1 MIDLNEAEKQALDFA
16 SRALQSEPAASRT
29 TAKIRQLVEA
39 AVIMAGVSKPG
50 LSVNAEALIAELEHA
65 TSVLTERPAVLTD
78 GRVKPWWIERKGQI
92 EPMRF
97 WRRYR
102 RYLEQEK
109 NLRDKDLDSV
119 DEQTDAILDRIQ
131 NPALPG
137 EWDVRGMVVG
147 SVQSGKTANYVGVTT
162 KALDAGYK
170 VIIILAGIH
179 NNLRAQT
186 QERVD
191 EGILGFDSQRRL
203 DPDRADYK
211 IGVGKLLNTSDLGPP
226 TTITPLTNS
235 AEDGD
240 FTLGAQRVNVS
251 LAGGP
256 IILVLK
262 KNVKPLSYLLDWL
275 SVAGGQLEHQNPA
288 GRISAIPLL
297 MIDDEADNASI
308 NTKDRPGVPDEET
321 NVTKINGL
329 IRRILNKFEQSS
341 YIGYTA
347 TPFAN
352 IFINPEAE
360 RDEEGKDLFPRDFIV
375 NVRPSPTRYVGPAK
389 VFGYSRDLEAGIDEV
404 RPLPMVREVDDHE
417 LYFPPKH
424 KQEDRPASLPASLKQ
439 AILCFV
445 LTCAARRARGQRT
458 VHNSMLIHVTR
469 FISVQKH
476 VKELVEEEFRR
487 VKRAVT
493 YDKADHPVWAALH
506 GLWVNDFVPC
516 SQAVRVIENDK
527 RLTEITWEDIRA
539 ELAVAVDKVLVKE
552 IHGASKEALD
562 YSRQKEGVSVIA
574 VGGNKLSRGL
584 TLEGLSVSYFLRSTR
599 MYDTLMQ
606 MGRWFGYRDGYLDLC
621 RLYTTDELR
630 SWFSHVAL
638 AEEELKREFDH
649 MSEMHPPLTPADYGL
664 RVRQHPDGMMVTA
677 LNKMAHGQSR
687 EVTFAG
693 QLVQTAFFERS
704 PSRQE
709 ANVKTVERWLSG
721 LSSFRALD
729 DGHLRWTASREQVA
743 LFLDEVLVPGF
754 IHEKCSR
761 FGPELRMFVQ
771 VQEENGGLQEWT
783 VIVPRGGGRLQS
795 VAGRQINLTGR
806 SDVSKDHD
814 YYSLSKANV
823 QEPKHEMLDLD
834 EIELTDELAH
844 ELLSKLEVRDAGAGA
859 MPLILPGE
867 ETEAVLSCV
876 GQKVSK
882 AVFAL
887 AKVRGKTTIGA
898 MRDEMRQLRPA
909 AKGLLIVY
917 PLDSGEVRK
926 LEAVSYVPAFALSF
940 PATDKARRVHYR
952 VNSVWIQKQLARFNL
967 EDTLNEADW

>member
-1 MIDLNEAEKQALDFA
+1 MIDLNEAEKQALVFA
-16 SRALQSEPAASRT
+16 SHALQGEPPASRT
-29 TAKIRQLVEA
+29 PAKIRQFVDLA
-39 AVIMAGVSKPG
+39 ACMASVTKPG
-50 LSVNAEALIAELEHA
+50 CAINAEALIAELEHD

-78 GRVKPWWIERKGQI
+78 GRVLPWWIERKGQV

-109 NLRDKDLDSV
+109 NMRDKDLDSV

-131 NPALPG
+131 NPAISG
-137 EWDVRGMVVG
+137 AWDVRGMVVG

-170 VIIILAGIH
+170 VVIILAGIH

-211 IGVGKLLNTSDLGPP
+211 LGVGKLLNTSDLGPP
-226 TTITPLTNS
+226 TSITPLTNS
-235 AEDGD
+235 ADNGD
-240 FTLGAQRVNVS
+240 FTTGSQRVNVS

-256 IILVLK
+256 VILVVK
-262 KNVKPLSYLLDWL
+262 KNVTPLKHILSWL
-275 SVAGGQLEHQNPA
+275 EVAGGQLGHQNAA

-308 NTKDRPGVPDEET
+308 NTKDRPGVQDEET
-321 NVTKINGL
+321 NITKINKL
-329 IRRILNKFEQSS
+329 IRLILNRFEQSS
-341 YIGYTA
+341 YVGYTA

-375 NVRPSPTRYVGPAK
+375 NVRPSSRYVGPAK

-404 RPLPMVREVDDHE
+404 HPLPIFREVEDHE

-424 KQEDRPASLPASLKQ
+424 KQEHRPDSLPDSLKR

-445 LTCAARRARGQRT
+445 LICAARRARGQRA

-476 VKELVEEEFRR
+476 IKELVEDEFVR
-487 VKRAVT
+487 VKRAIT
-493 YDKADHPVWAALH
+493 YDKADHPVWAALYE
-506 GLWVNDFVPC
+506 LWQSDFVPT
-516 SQAVRVIENDK
+516 SQSIRAIESDK
-527 RLTEITWEDIRA
+527 RLTELGWDKVKT
-539 ELAVAVDKVLVKE
+539 ELSVAVGKIVVKE
-552 IHGASKEALD
+552 IHGQSKEALD
-562 YSRQKEGVSVIA
+562 YSRRKDGVSVIA

-584 TLEGLSVSYFLRSTR
+584 TLEGLSVSYFLRSTK

-606 MGRWFGYRDGYLDLC
+606 MGRWFGYRDGYIDFC

-630 SWFSHVAL
+630 DWFSHVAL

-649 MSEMHPPLTPADYGL
+649 MADARLTPSDYGL

-693 QLVQTAFFERS
+693 QLVQTAFFERNAA
-704 PSRQE
+704 RQE
-709 ANVKTVERWLSG
+709 KNVKAVEEWLST
-721 LSSFRALD
+721 LPDFRVLD
-729 DGHLRWTASREQVA
+729 AGHFHWTASRGQVA
-743 LFLDEVLVPGF
+743 AFLDVILAHGF
-754 IHEKCSR
+754 IHPKCSR
-761 FGPELRMFVQ
+761 FGPELRNFVQ
-771 VQEENGGLQEWT
+771 AQEENGGLLEWT
-783 VIVPRGGGRLQS
+783 VIVPKGGGSQQV
-795 VAGRQINLTGR
+795 VAGNTIHLTRR
-806 SDVSKDHD
+806 SDVTEDHA

-823 QEPKHEMLDLD
+823 QEPKHEMLDLE
-834 EIELTDELAH
+834 EIELTEALADELLA
-844 ELLSKLEVRDAGAGA
+844 KLEVRDSGAGA
-859 MPLILPGE
+859 MPLIHPGQE
-867 ETEAVLSCV
+867 ADAVLSCV
-876 GQKVSK
+876 GQKLSK
-882 AVFAL
+882 AVHAL
-887 AKVRGKTTIGA
+887 AAVREKGSVGSK
-898 MRDEMRQLRPA
+898 RDEMRQLRPCS
-909 AKGLLIVY
+909 KGLLIIY
-917 PLDSGEVRK
+917 PLDTSGVLGLKSVR
-926 LEAVSYVPAFALSF
+926 YVPAFAFSF
-940 PATDKARRVHYR
+940 PATDKARRVSYT
-952 VNSVWIQKQLARFNL
+952 VNSVWVRKQLTQFNL
-967 EDTLNEADW
+967 EDTADEADW

>member
-16 SRALQSEPAASRT
+16 SRALQGELPSART
-29 TAKIRQLVEA
+29 SAKIRQFVDA
-39 AVIMAGVSKPG
+39 AVTMAGMTKPG
-50 LSVNAEALIAELEHA
+50 FSVNAEALIAELEHA

-78 GRVKPWWIERKGQI
+78 GRVQPWWIERKGQI

-109 NLRDKDLDSV
+109 NMRDKDLDSV

-131 NPALPG
+131 NPAISG
-137 EWDVRGMVVG
+137 AWDVRGMVVG

-203 DPDRADYK
+203 DPDRVDYK
-211 IGVGKLLNTSDLGPP
+211 LGVGKLLNTSDLGPP
-226 TTITPLTNS
+226 TSITPLTNS
-235 AEDGD
+235 ADNGD
-240 FTLGAQRVNVS
+240 FTTGAQRVNVS

-256 IILVLK
+256 VIMVVK
-262 KNVKPLSYLLDWL
+262 KNVTPLKHILSWL
-275 SVAGGQLEHQNPA
+275 EVAGGQLGHQNA
-288 GRISAIPLL
+288 DERISAIPLL

-321 NVTKINGL
+321 NITKINRL
-329 IRRILNKFEQSS
+329 IRLILNRFEQSS
-341 YIGYTA
+341 YVGYTA

-375 NVRPSPTRYVGPAK
+375 NVRPSSRYVGPSK

-404 RPLPMVREVDDHE
+404 HPLPVFREVEDHE

-424 KQEDRPASLPASLKQ
+424 KQEHRPDSLPGSLNR

-445 LTCAARRARGQRT
+445 LSCAARRARGQRA

-476 VKELVEEEFRR
+476 VKELVEDEFGR
-487 VKRAVT
+487 VKRAIT

-506 GLWVNDFVPC
+506 ELWHTDFVPT
-516 SQAVRVIENDK
+516 SQSIRAVESDK
-527 RLTEITWEDIRA
+527 RLTELGWEEVKA
-539 ELAVAVDKVLVKE
+539 ELPVAVGKIVVKE
-552 IHGASKEALD
+552 IHGQSREALD
-562 YSRQKEGVSVIA
+562 YSRQKDGVSVIA

-584 TLEGLSVSYFLRSTR
+584 TLEGLSVSYFLRSTK

-630 SWFSHVAL
+630 DWFSHVAL

-649 MSEMHPPLTPADYGL
+649 MVDARLTPSDYGL
-664 RVRQHPDGMMVTA
+664 RVRQHPDGMMITA

-693 QLVQTAFFERS
+693 QLVQTAFFERNS
-704 PSRQE
+704 ARQRK
-709 ANVKTVERWLSG
+709 NVKAVEDWLCT
-721 LSSFRALD
+721 LPAFRVLE
-729 DGHLRWTASREQVA
+729 DGHHRRTANRAQVA
-743 LFLDEVLVPGF
+743 DFLDKILAPGF
-754 IHEKCSR
+754 IHPKCSR
-761 FGPELRMFVQ
+761 FGPELQSFVQ
-771 VQEENGGLQEWT
+771 EQEENGGLQEWT
-783 VIVPRGGGRLQS
+783 VILPKGGGHEKEI
-795 VAGRQINLTGR
+795 AGHKINLTRR
-806 SDVSKDHD
+806 SDVTEGHG

-834 EIELTDELAH
+834 EIELTEELAV
-844 ELLSKLEVRDAGAGA
+844 EILAKLEVRDAGAGA
-859 MPLILPGE
+859 MPLIKPGG
-867 ETEAVLSCV
+867 EADAVRGCI
-876 GQKVSK
+876 GQKLSK
-882 AVFAL
+882 AVHAL
-887 AKVRGKTTIGA
+887 AAVRNKQTIGS

-909 AKGLLIVY
+909 AKGLLIIY
-917 PLDSGEVRK
+917 PLDTSNVTG
-926 LEAVSYVPAFALSF
+926 LEDVSYVPAFALSF
-940 PATDKARRVHYR
+940 PATHKARRVLYK
-952 VNSVWIQKQLARFNL
+952 VNPVWIRKHLTQFNL
-967 EDTLNEADW
+967 EDTADEADW

>member
-16 SRALQSEPAASRT
+16 SRALQGELPAART
-29 TAKIRQLVEA
+29 AAKIRQFVEL
-39 AVIMAGVSKPG
+39 AVSMASVTKPG
-50 LSVNAEALIAELEHA
+50 FSVNAEALVAELEHA

-78 GRVKPWWIERKGQI
+78 GRVKPWWIEKKGQI

-109 NLRDKDLDSV
+109 NLRDTELDSV

-131 NPALPG
+131 NPAIAG
-137 EWDVRGMVVG
+137 AWDVRGMVVG
-147 SVQSGKTANYVGVTT
+147 SVQSGKTANYVGVIT

-170 VIIILAGIH
+170 VVIILAGIH

-211 IGVGKLLNTSDLGPP
+211 LGVGKLLTTFDLGPP
-226 TTITPLTNS
+226 TSITPMTNS

-240 FTLGAQRVNVS
+240 FTEGAQKVNVT
-251 LAGGP
+251 LAGP
-256 IILVLK
+256 PKILVVK
-262 KNVKPLSYLLDWL
+262 KNVKPLANILKWFD
-275 SVAGGQLEHQNPA
+275 VAGGQLGQHDA
-288 GRISAIPLL
+288 DGRISAIPLL

-308 NTKDRPGVPDEET
+308 NTKDRPGVHDEET
-321 NVTKINGL
+321 NVTRINGL
-329 IRRILNKFEQSS
+329 IRRILNRFEQSS

-360 RDEEGKDLFPRDFIV
+360 RDEVGKDLFPRDFIV

-389 VFGYSRDLEAGIDEV
+389 VFGYTRDLEAGINEV
-404 RPLPMVREVDDHE
+404 HPLPVFREVEDHE

-424 KQEDRPASLPASLKQ
+424 KQEHRPDSLPGSLKR

-445 LTCAARRARGQRT
+445 LSCAARRARGQRS

-476 VKELVEEEFRR
+476 VKELVAEEFSR
-487 VKRAVT
+487 VKRAIT
-493 YDKADHPVWAALH
+493 YDKADHPVWVDLY
-506 GLWVNDFVPC
+506 GLWQSDFVPT
-516 SQAVRVIENDK
+516 SQS
-527 RLTEITWEDIRA
+527 IRA
-539 ELAVAVDKVLVKE
+539 IESDRRLAELGWEQVKAELSVAVGKVVVKE
-552 IHGASKEALD
+552 IHGESKEALD

-630 SWFSHVAL
+630 DWFSHVAL

-649 MSEMHPPLTPADYGL
+649 MVDARLTPSDYGL

-693 QLVQTAFFERS
+693 QLVQTAFFERNS
-704 PSRQE
+704 ARQRK
-709 ANVKTVERWLSG
+709 NVKTVEDWLST
-721 LSSFRALD
+721 LSDFRVLE
-729 DGHLRWTASREQVA
+729 DGHCRWTASRAHVTE
-743 LFLDEVLVPGF
+743 FLNKILAPGF
-754 IHEKCSR
+754 IHPKCSR
-761 FGPELRMFVQ
+761 FGPELQSFVQ
-771 VQEENGGLQEWT
+771 AQEENGGLLEWA
-783 VIVPRGGGRLQS
+783 VIVPKGGGQEKEI
-795 VAGRQINLTGR
+795 AGYKINLTRR
-806 SDVSKDHD
+806 SDVSEDQG

-834 EIELTDELAH
+834 EIELTEELAA
-844 ELLSKLEVRDAGAGA
+844 ELLAKLEVRDAGAGA
-859 MPLILPGE
+859 MPLIQPGE
-867 ETEAVLSCV
+867 EADVVRGCV
-876 GQKVSK
+876 GQKLSK
-882 AVFAL
+882 AVHAL
-887 AKVRGKTTIGA
+887 AAVRSKGSIGSK
-898 MRDEMRQLRPA
+898 RDEMRQLRPA
-909 AKGLLIVY
+909 AKGLLIIY
-917 PLDSGEVRK
+917 PLDTSNVRD
-926 LEAVSYVPAFALSF
+926 LGDVPYVPAFALSF
-940 PATDKARRVHYR
+940 PATDKARRVLYK
-952 VNSVWIQKQLARFNL
+952 VNSVWVRKQLSQFNL
-967 EDTLNEADW
+967 EGTADEADW

>member
-16 SRALQSEPAASRT
+16 SRALQGELPAART
-29 TAKIRQLVEA
+29 SAKIRQFVDL
-39 AVIMAGVSKPG
+39 AVSMASVTKPG
-50 LSVNAEALIAELEHA
+50 FSVNAEALIAELEHA

-78 GRVKPWWIERKGQI
+78 GRVQPWWIERKGRI

-109 NLRDKDLDSV
+109 NMRDKDLDSV

-131 NPALPG
+131 NPAISGP
-137 EWDVRGMVVG
+137 WDVRGMVVG
-147 SVQSGKTANYVGVTT
+147 SVQSGKTGNYVGVTT

-170 VIIILAGIH
+170 VVIILAGIH

-211 IGVGKLLNTSDLGPP
+211 LGVGKLINTSDLGPP
-226 TTITPLTNS
+226 TSITPLTNS
-235 AEDGD
+235 ADNGD
-240 FTLGAQRVNVS
+240 FTTGAQRVNVS

-256 IILVLK
+256 VILVVK
-262 KNVKPLSYLLDWL
+262 KNVTPLKHIISWL
-275 SVAGGQLEHQNPA
+275 EVAGGQLGQQNA
-288 GRISAIPLL
+288 DGRISAIPLL

-321 NVTKINGL
+321 NITKINKL
-329 IRRILNKFEQSS
+329 IRLILNRFEQSS

-360 RDEEGKDLFPRDFIV
+360 RDDEGKDLFPRDFIV
-375 NVRPSPTRYVGPAK
+375 NVRPSSRYVGPAK

-404 RPLPMVREVDDHE
+404 RPLPVFREVNDHE
-417 LYFPPKH
+417 LYFPAKH
-424 KQEDRPASLPASLKQ
+424 PQEHRPESLPDSLKR

-445 LTCAARRARGQRT
+445 LSCAARRARGQRA

-476 VKELVEEEFRR
+476 VKELVEDEFGRVRR
-487 VKRAVT
+487 AIT
-493 YDKADHPVWAALH
+493 YDREDHPVWAALNE
-506 GLWVNDFVPC
+506 LWQSDFLRT
-516 SQAVRVIENDK
+516 SRSIRAIETDK
-527 RLTEITWEDIRA
+527 RLTELGWEEVKS
-539 ELAVAVDKVLVKE
+539 ELSVAVGKIVVKE
-552 IHGASKEALD
+552 IHGQSREALD
-562 YSRQKEGVSVIA
+562 YSRQNDGVSVIA

-584 TLEGLSVSYFLRSTR
+584 TLEGLSVSYFLRSTK

-630 SWFSHVAL
+630 DWFSHVAL

-649 MSEMHPPLTPADYGL
+649 MVDARLTPSDYGL

-693 QLVQTAFFERS
+693 QLVQTAFFERNS
-704 PSRQE
+704 ARQRK
-709 ANVKTVERWLSG
+709 NVKAVEDWLST
-721 LSSFRALD
+721 LRDFRVLE
-729 DGHLRWTASREQVA
+729 DGHHRWTASRTQVA
-743 LFLDEVLVPGF
+743 DFLNQILAPGF
-754 IHEKCSR
+754 IHPKCSR
-761 FGPELRMFVQ
+761 FGPELRSFVQ
-771 VQEENGGLQEWT
+771 AQEENGGLLEWT
-783 VIVPRGGGRLQS
+783 VIVPKGSGRQQE
-795 VAGRQINLTGR
+795 VAGHAINLTVR
-806 SDVSKDHD
+806 HDMTEDHG

-834 EIELTDELAH
+834 EIELTEELAE
-844 ELLSKLEVRDAGAGA
+844 ELLEKLEVRDAGTGTI
-859 MPLILPGE
+859 PLIHPGD
-867 ETEAVLSCV
+867 EADAVRACV
-876 GQKVSK
+876 GKKLSK
-882 AVFAL
+882 AVHAL

-898 MRDEMRQLRPA
+898 MRDEMRQLRPS
-909 AKGLLIVY
+909 AKGLLIIY
-917 PLDSGEVRK
+917 PLDTSNVGG
-926 LEAVSYVPAFALSF
+926 LEDVPFVPGFALSF
-940 PATDKARRVHYR
+940 PATDKARRVLYK
-952 VNSVWIQKQLARFNL
+952 VNSVWVRKQLSQLNL
-967 EDTLNEADW
+967 EDTADEADW